1 MKFHNRT
8 DIIVCMQHQNDP
20 FVKYNLNISLNTN
33 TNWYHI
39 WLKIYIISNQ
49 LTSAQSILTT
59 EVSLSHIIQ
68 RPAVPFC
75 TIISCKEFWLKIL
88 WSIRFRLHTLF
99 LLGGDTFV
107 LTCLAYIQQTCRD
120 ENIPRSMPNEGIIPE
135 FFYFGEIVLQYN
147 SMLLNWSY
155 FLTSLAAL

>member
-1 MKFHNRT
+1 MIKNLHYIKST
-8 DIIVCMQHQNDP
+8 DFSSIH
-20 FVKYNLNISLNTN
+20 FYNWGFTIPHT
-33 TNWYHI
+33 
-39 WLKIYIISNQ
+39 
-49 LTSAQSILTT
+49 
-59 EVSLSHIIQ
+59 IQ

-107 LTCLAYIQQTCRD
+107 LTCLPYIQQASRD
-120 ENIPRSMPNEGIIPE
+120 ENIPHSMPNEGINPE

-147 SMLLNWSY
+147 TLLLNEGIQR
-155 FLTSLAAL
+155 ALKGKKLRLKNILLLPLIFEEMNSF